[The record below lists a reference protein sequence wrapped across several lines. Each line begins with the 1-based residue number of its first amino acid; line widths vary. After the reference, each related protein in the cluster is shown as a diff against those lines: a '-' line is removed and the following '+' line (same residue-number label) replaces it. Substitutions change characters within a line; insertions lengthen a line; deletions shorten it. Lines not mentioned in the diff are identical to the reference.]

1 MAGTS
6 NATRQSDE
14 VDAVA
19 EVYAQSLFELVG
31 ETGDEPA
38 YQQVLDELESIVE
51 MADED
56 PKFGEFLHSR
66 IISIPDRQESL
77 KTMFGSG
84 RVTNLLLRF
93 LLVLTAKNRLG
104 HLRDI
109 TTGYRRRLLN
119 FLGRIEVEAISA
131 GPMDQELLERVR
143 QEIATGLG
151 ADPIITN
158 TVDETLIGGLK
169 LRIGDRLIDASV
181 SARLRQMRAA
191 LSEKGAESIRSRFS
205 NMLSENE

>member
-6 NATRQSDE
+6 KATRQSDE

-31 ETGDEPA
+31 ETGDAQA
-38 YQQVLDELESIVE
+38 YQQVLDEMESIVE

-56 PKFGEFLHSR
+56 PRFGEFLRSR

-77 KTMFGSG
+77 RTMFGGG
-84 RVTNLLLRF
+84 RIANLLLRF

-104 HLRDI
+104 HLREI
-109 TTGYRRRLLN
+109 VTAYRLRYMRS
-119 FLGRIEVEAISA
+119 LGRIEVEAISA
-131 GPMDQELLERVR
+131 GPMDPGLLERVR
-143 QEIATGLG
+143 QEIAAGLG

-158 TVDETLIGGLK
+158 TVDRSLIGGLK

-181 SARLRQMRAA
+181 STRLRQMREA
-191 LSEKGAESIRSRFS
+191 LSDKGAEQIRSRFAG
-205 NMLSENE
+205 MLSESD